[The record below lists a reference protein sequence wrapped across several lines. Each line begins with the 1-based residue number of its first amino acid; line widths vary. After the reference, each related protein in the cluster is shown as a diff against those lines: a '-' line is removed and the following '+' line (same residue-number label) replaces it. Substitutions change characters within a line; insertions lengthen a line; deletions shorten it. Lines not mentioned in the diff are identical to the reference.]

1 MAIDVALKVRGCVV
15 ISACSLCGVTT
26 EDSDKLFLLCPFA
39 RVLWEWLQEIAHL
52 NLDCSSLVSLL
63 NSVGTRNRSQQVK
76 EVLISTIVHILWVI
90 WFCRNSLRFRD
101 TKISLS
107 QGQIMVVFS
116 VSLSGFLASRSTS
129 NSITEFTILKTFKV
143 DARPPTIILAIEHA
157 FFVGLSKLWLECDST
172 LVLKAFKNP
181 HLVTWEIRSHWNRCV
196 TLTSWMFFQI
206 SHIFREGA
214 NKIVNFGIEHRLELT
229 W

>member
-63 NSVGTRNRSQQVK
+63 NSVGTRNRRQQVK

-107 QGQIMVVFS
+107 QGQIIVVFS
-116 VSLSGFLASRSTS
+116 VSLS
-129 NSITEFTILKTFKV
+129 V
-143 DARPPTIILAIEHA
+143 ILAIEHA

-181 HLVTWEIRSHWNRCV
+181 HLVTWEIRSHRKRCV